1 MTELSQ
7 DRVPKFLPRKT
18 RMVMG
23 VDLGQIQD
31 PTAICVIEHC
41 EGVIDNGSDYERH
54 TPDCLP
60 LRSYRQTQARIKA
73 LANLQ

>member
-18 RMVMG
+18 QMVMG
-23 VDLGQIQD
+23 VDFDQIQD

-41 EGVIDNGSDYERH
+41 EGVIDNGSDY
-54 TPDCLP
+54 
-60 LRSYRQTQARIKA
+60 
-73 LANLQ
+73 